1 MTVSTITVDRR
12 KLLLAA
18 VVGLAATAT
27 AGIAIAA
34 PVAADPIFAAIEAHR
49 EASCAYDAASK
60 AAWARYNLGYV
71 SECDALVAA
80 IDRVIDTAPTT
91 RAGLKALSDYLADA
105 ENWGIGVRINQRLR
119 AEGHVFKI
127 NPDPDLTMADRFFG
141 SSVAF
146 FIARRTAEI
155 DRG

>member
-1 MTVSTITVDRR
+1 MMTEGNSTRR
-12 KLLLAA
+12 HFLAISAGA
-18 VVGLAATAT
+18 VAACAGLAV
-27 AGIAIAA
+27 IALPAI
-34 PVAADPIFAAIEAHR
+34 AADPIYAAIEAHR
-49 EASCAYDAASK
+49 EASSAYDAASK

-91 RAGLKALSDYLADA
+91 RGGLKALSDYLAEG
-105 ENWGIGVRINQRLR
+105 ENGGIGVRINQRLR
-119 AEGHVFKI
+119 AEGHVFEI